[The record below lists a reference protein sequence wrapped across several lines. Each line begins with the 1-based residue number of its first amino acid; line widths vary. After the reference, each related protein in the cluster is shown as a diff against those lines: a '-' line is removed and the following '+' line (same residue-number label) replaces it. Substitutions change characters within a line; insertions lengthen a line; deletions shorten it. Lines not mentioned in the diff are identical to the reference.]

1 MQVVLT
7 IAGSDS
13 GGGAGIQA
21 DLKTFSAHQVFGTSV
36 LTAVTAQNTQG
47 VQAVEALSVDLVEA
61 QMRSVL
67 SDFDVAAAKTGMLFS
82 AEIIARVVQVAREF
96 PLPNLVV
103 DPVMVAT
110 SGARLLREEAV
121 ESLLR
126 LLIPLACVV
135 TPNLAEAEILTGR
148 TICTVDDARAAARAL
163 HEATG
168 AKVVVKGGH
177 RLEAATDVFFDGR
190 NFHEYQAPRLKT
202 SAGHG
207 TGCTFSAALAAQLG
221 RGCDLPE
228 AIQRAK
234 EYVYAA
240 LLAAPR
246 LGHGHGPL
254 NHNVPAR
261 L

>member
-21 DLKTFSAHQVFGTSV
+21 DLKTFGAHQVFGTSV

-47 VQAVEALSVDLVEA
+47 VQRVEALSVEIIEA

-67 SDFDVAAAKTGMLFS
+67 SDFEVAAAKTGMLFS
-82 AEIIARVVQVAREF
+82 AEIIERVVQVAQEF
-96 PLPNLVV
+96 HLPNLVV

-110 SGARLLREEAV
+110 SGDRLLQEEAV
-121 ESLLR
+121 EVLLR
-126 LLIPLACVV
+126 RLIPRACVV
-135 TPNLAEAEILTGR
+135 TPNLAEVEILTGR
-148 TICTVDDARAAARAL
+148 SIGTLEDARAAARAL
-163 HEATG
+163 YEATG
-168 AKVVVKGGH
+168 TSTVVKGGH
-177 RLEAATDVFFDGR
+177 RLDEATDVLFDGQTFR
-190 NFHEYQAPRLKT
+190 EYRARLLKT

-234 EYVYAA
+234 EYVWAA
-240 LLAAPR
+240 LAAAPT
-246 LGHGHGPL
+246 LGHGRRPL
-254 NHNVPAR
+254 NHFVPAR